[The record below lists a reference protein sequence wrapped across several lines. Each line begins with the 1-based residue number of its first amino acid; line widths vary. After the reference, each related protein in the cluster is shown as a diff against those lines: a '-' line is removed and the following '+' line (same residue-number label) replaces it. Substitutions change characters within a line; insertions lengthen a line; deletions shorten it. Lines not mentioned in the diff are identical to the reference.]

1 MSKDFEKLNIPKVK
15 NIKDSSMSKIFD
27 KIMSTPLC
35 REFID
40 KYELTNKEIMDNF
53 LPLLLVSE
61 NYEKCKNCKGLDSCP
76 LEGVKGYF
84 NVPVIDFYGT
94 IDTEF
99 KACKYMEERNLYIY
113 RDFDDEKLN
122 WFLTEKDVNVLG
134 RNKILNLLG
143 KLTKDK
149 NTKGIYLYG
158 DNGIGKSYLAI
169 CCANRIVKSEKKQ
182 IAYVDVKKFISEM
195 TKLIYEDKALFNEKL
210 DIIKNAP
217 YLFLDGLG
225 NEKIS
230 KFTRDDIILSILE
243 YRKEK
248 NLKNTVIISK
258 YDFKDLKKLYKVDN
272 ELQAEAFVDLIK
284 YMMDECEL
292 VGLNNFN

>member
-27 KIMSTPLC
+27 KIMSTPLF

-158 DNGIGKSYLAI
+158 DNGIGKSYLTI

-248 NLKNTVIISK
+248 NLKNTVIVSK

>member
-1 MSKDFEKLNIPKVK
+1 MKKELEKFDIPKVK
-15 NIKDSSMSKIFD
+15 KINDSSMSKIFD
-27 KIMSTPLC
+27 KIMNTPAC

-61 NYEKCKNCKGLDSCP
+61 NYEKCKNCNGLNNCP

-122 WFLTEKDVNVLG
+122 WLLTEKDVNVIG

-143 KLTKDK
+143 KLSKDK

-195 TKLIYEDKALFNEKL
+195 TKLIYEDKSLFNEKL

-272 ELQAEAFVDLIK
+272 ELQAESFVDLIK
-284 YMMDECEL
+284 YMMDSCEL
-292 VGLNNFN
+292 VGLNNFE

>member
-1 MSKDFEKLNIPKVK
+1 MKKELEKFDIPKVK
-15 NIKDSSMSKIFD
+15 KINDSSMSKIFD
-27 KIMSTPLC
+27 KIMNTPIC

-61 NYEKCKNCKGLDSCP
+61 NYEKCKNCNGLNNCP

-122 WFLTEKDVNVLG
+122 WLLTEKDVNVIG

-143 KLTKDK
+143 KLSKDK

-195 TKLIYEDKALFNEKL
+195 TKLIYEDKSLFNEKL

-272 ELQAEAFVDLIK
+272 ELQAESFVDLIK
-284 YMMDECEL
+284 YMMDACEL

>member
-1 MSKDFEKLNIPKVK
+1 MKKELEKFDIPKINK
-15 NIKDSSMSKIFD
+15 INDSSMSKIFD
-27 KIMSTPLC
+27 KIMNTPAC

-61 NYEKCKNCKGLDSCP
+61 NYEKCKNCNGLNNCP

-122 WFLTEKDVNVLG
+122 WLLTEKDVNVIG

-143 KLTKDK
+143 KLSKDK

-195 TKLIYEDKALFNEKL
+195 TKLIYEDKSLFNEKL

-272 ELQAEAFVDLIK
+272 ELQAESFVDLIK
-284 YMMDECEL
+284 YMMDACEL

>member
-1 MSKDFEKLNIPKVK
+1 MKKELEKFDIPKVK
-15 NIKDSSMSKIFD
+15 KINDSSMSKIFD
-27 KIMSTPLC
+27 KIMNTPAC

-61 NYEKCKNCKGLDSCP
+61 NYEKCKNCNGLNNCP

-113 RDFDDEKLN
+113 RDFDDKKLN
-122 WFLTEKDVNVLG
+122 WLLTEKDVNVIG

-143 KLTKDK
+143 KLSKDK

-195 TKLIYEDKALFNEKL
+195 TKLIYEDKSLFNEKL

-272 ELQAEAFVDLIK
+272 ELQAESFVDLIK
-284 YMMDECEL
+284 YMMDACEL

>member
-1 MSKDFEKLNIPKVK
+1 MKKELEKFDIPKVK
-15 NIKDSSMSKIFD
+15 KINDSSMSKIFD
-27 KIMSTPLC
+27 KIMNTPLC

-61 NYEKCKNCKGLDSCP
+61 NYEKCKNCNGLNNCP

-122 WFLTEKDVNVLG
+122 WLLTEKDVNVIG

-143 KLTKDK
+143 KLSKDK

-195 TKLIYEDKALFNEKL
+195 TKLIYEDKSLFNEKL

-272 ELQAEAFVDLIK
+272 ELQAESFVDLIK
-284 YMMDECEL
+284 YMMDACEL

>member
-1 MSKDFEKLNIPKVK
+1 MKKELEKFDIPKVK
-15 NIKDSSMSKIFD
+15 KINDSSMSKIFD
-27 KIMSTPLC
+27 KIMNTSIC

-61 NYEKCKNCKGLDSCP
+61 NYEKCKNCNGLNNCP

-122 WFLTEKDVNVLG
+122 WLLTEKDVNVIG

-143 KLTKDK
+143 KLSKDK

-195 TKLIYEDKALFNEKL
+195 TKLIYEDKSLFNEKL

-272 ELQAEAFVDLIK
+272 ELQAESFVDLIK
-284 YMMDECEL
+284 YMMDACEL

>member
-27 KIMSTPLC
+27 KIMNTPLC

-61 NYEKCKNCKGLDSCP
+61 NYEKCRNCKGLDSCP

-158 DNGIGKSYLAI
+158 DNGIGKSYLTI

>member
-1 MSKDFEKLNIPKVK
+1 MKKELEKFDIPKVK
-15 NIKDSSMSKIFD
+15 KINDSSMSKIFD
-27 KIMSTPLC
+27 KIINTPAC

-61 NYEKCKNCKGLDSCP
+61 NYEKCKNCNGLNNCP

-122 WFLTEKDVNVLG
+122 WLLTEKDVNVIG

-143 KLTKDK
+143 KLSKDK

-182 IAYVDVKKFISEM
+182 IAYVDVKKFNSEK
-195 TKLIYEDKALFNEKL
+195 TKLIYEEKSLYNEK
-210 DIIKNAP
+210 
-217 YLFLDGLG
+217 
-225 NEKIS
+225 
-230 KFTRDDIILSILE
+230 
-243 YRKEK
+243 
-248 NLKNTVIISK
+248 
-258 YDFKDLKKLYKVDN
+258 
-272 ELQAEAFVDLIK
+272 
-284 YMMDECEL
+284 
-292 VGLNNFN
+292 

>member
-1 MSKDFEKLNIPKVK
+1 MKKEFEKFDIPKVK
-15 NIKDSSMSKIFD
+15 KINDSSMSKIFD
-27 KIMSTPLC
+27 KIMNTPIC

-61 NYEKCKNCKGLDSCP
+61 NYEKCKNCNGLNNCP

-122 WFLTEKDVNVLG
+122 WLLTEKDVNVIG

-143 KLTKDK
+143 KLSKDK

-195 TKLIYEDKALFNEKL
+195 TKLIYEDKSLFNEKL

-272 ELQAEAFVDLIK
+272 ELQAESFVDLIK
-284 YMMDECEL
+284 YMMDACEL

>member
-84 NVPVIDFYGT
+84 NIPVIDFYGT

-158 DNGIGKSYLAI
+158 DNGIGKSYLTI

-182 IAYVDVKKFISEM
+182 IAYVDIKKFISEM

>member
-1 MSKDFEKLNIPKVK
+1 MKKELEKFDIPKVK
-15 NIKDSSMSKIFD
+15 KINDSSMSKIFD
-27 KIMSTPLC
+27 KIINTPAC

-61 NYEKCKNCKGLDSCP
+61 NYEKCKNCNGLNNCP

-122 WFLTEKDVNVLG
+122 WLLTEKDVNVIG

-143 KLTKDK
+143 KLSKDK

-195 TKLIYEDKALFNEKL
+195 TKLIYEDKSLFNEKL

-272 ELQAEAFVDLIK
+272 ELQAESFVDLIK
-284 YMMDECEL
+284 YMMDACEL

>member
-1 MSKDFEKLNIPKVK
+1 
-15 NIKDSSMSKIFD
+15 
-27 KIMSTPLC
+27 
-35 REFID
+35 
-40 KYELTNKEIMDNF
+40 
-53 LPLLLVSE
+53 
-61 NYEKCKNCKGLDSCP
+61 
-76 LEGVKGYF
+76 
-84 NVPVIDFYGT
+84 
-94 IDTEF
+94 
-99 KACKYMEERNLYIY
+99 
-113 RDFDDEKLN
+113 
-122 WFLTEKDVNVLG
+122 
-134 RNKILNLLG
+134 
-143 KLTKDK
+143 
-149 NTKGIYLYG
+149 
-158 DNGIGKSYLAI
+158 
-169 CCANRIVKSEKKQ
+169 
-182 IAYVDVKKFISEM
+182 M

-243 YRKEK
+243 YRKDK

-284 YMMDECEL
+284 YMMEACEL

>member
-15 NIKDSSMSKIFD
+15 NINDSSMSKIFD

-40 KYELTNKEIMDNF
+40 KYELSNKEIMDNF

-61 NYEKCKNCKGLDSCP
+61 NYEKCRNCKGLDSCP

-158 DNGIGKSYLAI
+158 DNGIGKSYLTI

>member
-1 MSKDFEKLNIPKVK
+1 MKKELEKFDIPKVK
-15 NIKDSSMSKIFD
+15 KINDSSMSKIFD
-27 KIMSTPLC
+27 KIMNTPAC

-61 NYEKCKNCKGLDSCP
+61 NYEKCKNCNGLNNCP

-113 RDFDDEKLN
+113 RDFDDKKLN
-122 WFLTEKDVNVLG
+122 WLLTEKDVNVIG

-143 KLTKDK
+143 KLSKDK

-195 TKLIYEDKALFNEKL
+195 TKLIYEDKSLFNEKL

-258 YDFKDLKKLYKVDN
+258 YDFKDLKKLYKIDN
-272 ELQAEAFVDLIK
+272 ELQAESFVDLIK
-284 YMMDECEL
+284 YMMDACEL

>member
-1 MSKDFEKLNIPKVK
+1 MKKELEKFDIPKVK
-15 NIKDSSMSKIFD
+15 KINDSSMSKIFD
-27 KIMSTPLC
+27 KIINTPAC

-61 NYEKCKNCKGLDSCP
+61 NYEKCKNCNGLNNCP

-99 KACKYMEERNLYIY
+99 KACNYMEERNLYIY

-122 WFLTEKDVNVLG
+122 WLLTEKDVNVIG

-143 KLTKDK
+143 KLSKDK

-195 TKLIYEDKALFNEKL
+195 TKLIYEDKSLFNEKL

-272 ELQAEAFVDLIK
+272 ELQAESFVDLIK
-284 YMMDECEL
+284 YMMDACEL

>member
-1 MSKDFEKLNIPKVK
+1 MKKELEKFDIPKINK
-15 NIKDSSMSKIFD
+15 INDSSMSKIFD
-27 KIMSTPLC
+27 KIMNTPAC
-35 REFID
+35 RDFID

-61 NYEKCKNCKGLDSCP
+61 NYEKCKNCNGLNNCP

-122 WFLTEKDVNVLG
+122 WLLTEKDVNVIG

-143 KLTKDK
+143 KLSKDK

-195 TKLIYEDKALFNEKL
+195 TKLIYEDKSLFNEKL

-272 ELQAEAFVDLIK
+272 ELQAESFVDLIK
-284 YMMDECEL
+284 YMMDACEL

>member
-1 MSKDFEKLNIPKVK
+1 MKKELEKFDIPKINK
-15 NIKDSSMSKIFD
+15 INDSSMSKIFD
-27 KIMSTPLC
+27 KIMNTPIC

-61 NYEKCKNCKGLDSCP
+61 NYEKCKNCNGLNNCP

-122 WFLTEKDVNVLG
+122 WLLTEKDVNVIG

-143 KLTKDK
+143 KLSKDK

-195 TKLIYEDKALFNEKL
+195 TKLIYEDKSLFNEKL

-272 ELQAEAFVDLIK
+272 ELQAESFVDLIK
-284 YMMDECEL
+284 YMMDACEL